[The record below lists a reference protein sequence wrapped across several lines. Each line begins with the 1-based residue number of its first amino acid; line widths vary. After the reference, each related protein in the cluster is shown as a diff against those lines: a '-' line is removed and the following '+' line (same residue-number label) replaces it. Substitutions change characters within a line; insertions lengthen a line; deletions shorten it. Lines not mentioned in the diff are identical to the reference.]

1 VIRLSSRKVY
11 EQKNLTDKLEEIVAS
26 FVTRELASEVGILKA
41 RTCWLLGRYGG
52 LNFLNA
58 NNLNAIITVKNTN
71 YSNVSLQLFSHHF
84 RVYLNV

>member
-1 VIRLSSRKVY
+1 MFVLTPDMFVIIKVY

-26 FVTRELASEVGILKA
+26 FITRELGSDVGILKA

-58 NNLNAIITVKNTN
+58 NNLNAIITVKNN
-71 YSNVSLQLFSHHF
+71 P
-84 RVYLNV
+84 LNQFVFLIYVFF